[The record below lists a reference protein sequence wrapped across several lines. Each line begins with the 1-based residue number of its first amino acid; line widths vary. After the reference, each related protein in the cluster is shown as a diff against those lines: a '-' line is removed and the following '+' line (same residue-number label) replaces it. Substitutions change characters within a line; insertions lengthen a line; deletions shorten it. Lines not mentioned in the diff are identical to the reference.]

1 LCSLFEEAS
10 LFSYNR
16 TLCHKTPCVAKPF
29 YDKYP
34 NDKTPCHKSPSR
46 QFTLAATTLS
56 LLFNNK
62 TPFHYFVLLKP
73 D

>member
-1 LCSLFEEAS
+1 
-10 LFSYNR
+10 
-16 TLCHKTPCVAKPF
+16 VAKPF